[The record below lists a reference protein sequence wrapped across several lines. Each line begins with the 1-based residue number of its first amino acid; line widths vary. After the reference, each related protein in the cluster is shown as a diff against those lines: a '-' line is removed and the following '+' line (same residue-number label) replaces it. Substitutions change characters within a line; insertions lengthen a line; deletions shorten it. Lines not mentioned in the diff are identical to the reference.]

1 MLWVSGARL
10 TDMGA
15 LAEIEDLRSR
25 GALVEL
31 EPSPITGP
39 AGQHY
44 QFMCGE
50 SPARFAFFD
59 ELLPHCHLPS
69 AGKDESRYAVVE
81 TAGAGQA
88 ATAKM
93 LPDLLK
99 ARGWE
104 VTCEETLPDAVY
116 DCVQRFVRSD
126 ATDSTAPKCRIVKC
140 VLGASGT
147 SDPLRGA
154 SRQAI
159 AQALAAAD
167 AWVGETGLLALIS
180 DIGPAPVES
189 FINVNN
195 FLAEMGVLDRNAQS
209 GLIDWQS
216 SLAYYAG
223 YGQLWINL
231 LGRDPQGV
239 VHPRGEYEEVRDSLV
254 RGLPARLRDSKTG
267 TPVVEKVYR
276 KEELYPDEYLFCAPD
291 LVVVFKPG
299 YAPSPAS
306 AHMGFDEAICTPAAE
321 GSLVMAGAHPSMHR
335 GFLLLSA
342 PSIVPGRALPE
353 AASLTSALPT
363 LLHALD
369 VQHASMDG
377 QVLDGVFSLEYLG
390 THPIQPVLS
399 DGELSD
405 EDEELIINRLR
416 DLGYV

>member
-1 MLWVSGARL
+1 VLWVSGARL

-39 AGQHY
+39 AGQHF
-44 QFMCGE
+44 QCMCGV
-50 SPARFAFFD
+50 SPAHFGFFD
-59 ELLPHCHLPS
+59 ELVPHCHLP
-69 AGKDESRYAVVE
+69 AGRDESRYALVE
-81 TAGAGQA
+81 TGGGGA
-88 ATAKM
+88 ATPKM

-99 ARGWE
+99 AKGWE
-104 VTCEETLPDAVY
+104 VTCEEALPARIR
-116 DCVQRFVRSD
+116 DCVQGVTRSD
-126 ATDSTAPKCRIVKC
+126 ETDSTAPKCRIVKC
-140 VLGASGT
+140 VLDASGT
-147 SDPLRGA
+147 LGPLTGA
-154 SRQAI
+154 SREAI
-159 AQALAAAD
+159 AHALRAAH
-167 AWVGETGLLALIS
+167 AWVGETGLLALMS
-180 DIGPAPVES
+180 DIGPAPVET

-195 FLAEMGVLDRNAQS
+195 FLAEMEVLDRNTQS
-209 GLIDWQS
+209 GQIDWQS

-223 YGQLWINL
+223 HGQLWINL

-239 VHPRGEYEEVRDSLV
+239 VHPHGEYEEVRDSLV
-254 RGLPARLRDSKTG
+254 RGLPARLRDSTTG

-276 KEELYPDEYLFCAPD
+276 KEELYPEEYLFCAPD

-306 AHMGFDEAICTPAAE
+306 VHMGFDEAMCTPASA

-335 GFLLLSA
+335 GFFLLSA
-342 PSIVPGRALPE
+342 PTVVPGRVLPE
-353 AASLTSALPT
+353 AATLTSALPT

-369 VQHASMDG
+369 VQHAGMDG
-377 QVLDGVFSLEYLG
+377 QVLGGVFSLEYLE
-390 THPIQPVLS
+390 THPIAPAQN

>member
-10 TDMGA
+10 TDMVA

-39 AGQHY
+39 ADQHY
-44 QFMCGE
+44 QFLCGE
-50 SPARFAFFD
+50 SPARFGFFD
-59 ELLPHCHLPS
+59 ELLPHCHLPY
-69 AGKDESRYAVVE
+69 GKDESSYAVVE
-81 TAGAGQA
+81 TGGGQA
-88 ATAKM
+88 ATPKM

-104 VTCEETLPDAVY
+104 VTCEETLIDSVI
-116 DCVQRFVRSD
+116 DCVQRFIRSD
-126 ATDSTAPKCRIVKC
+126 ETDSTAPKCRIVKC
-140 VLGASGT
+140 VLDASST
-147 SDPLRGA
+147 LDPLTRA
-154 SRQAI
+154 SREAI
-159 AQALAAAD
+159 AHALRAAD
-167 AWVGETGLLALIS
+167 SWVSETGLLALIS
-180 DIGPAPVES
+180 DIGPAAVDS

-195 FLAEMGVLDRNAQS
+195 FLAEMGVLDRNMQS
-209 GLIDWQS
+209 GQIDWQS

-223 YGQLWINL
+223 HGQLWINL

-239 VHPRGEYEEVRDSLV
+239 VHPRGEYDEVRDSLV

-321 GSLVMAGAHPSMHR
+321 GSVVMAGAHPSMQR
-335 GFLLLSA
+335 GFLLMSA
-342 PSIVPGRALPE
+342 PPIVPGRVLPE

-369 VQHASMDG
+369 VRHAGMDG
-377 QVLDGVFSLEYLG
+377 QVLGGMFSLEYLE
-390 THPIQPVLS
+390 THPIQPALN